1 MTDLVPP
8 SGVVHW
14 LGAGMSTGSG
24 LGVVCETAAGVV
36 LWGRTPAR
44 AEQALDRLGLA
55 GRAEPAANTP
65 GALAERLRPGDV
77 VVSMLP
83 ATEHA
88 GLVRLCLDRGAHFAA
103 TSYVSPELADLADP
117 AADAGIAILTEAGL
131 DPGID
136 HVYAHRLV
144 DLASE
149 ALGPAV
155 DAVRFTSYCGGIPAT
170 PNDFRYLFSWA
181 PLGVLTALG
190 SPARYVEDGEKITQ
204 RHPWEATRELP
215 VGGEVFEVY
224 PNRDSIPFID
234 QYHFPKGWPVE
245 TFVRGTLRLSG
256 WHAAWQQVFE
266 TVSTGDNTAIAEL
279 ATELAARH
287 PTTDIDRDRVVLAV
301 SLEASKAGTTWSGSY
316 YLDVIGNAHESA
328 MARCVSQPLAYG
340 VGLAL
345 SGDLPP
351 GLTRAGEP
359 PQGPQP
365 WLDYL
370 DTVDLRAEL
379 SCSDNNP

>member
-24 LGVVCETAAGVV
+24 LGVVCETAANVV
-36 LWGRTPAR
+36 LWGRTQAR
-44 AEQALDRLGLA
+44 AEQALDRFGLT

-83 ATEHA
+83 ATDHA
-88 GLVRLCLDRGAHFAA
+88 GLVRLCLDRGAHFAC
-103 TSYVSPELADLADP
+103 TSYVSAELAELAD
-117 AADAGIAILTEAGL
+117 AAAGAGIAVLTEAGL

-144 DLASE
+144 DLATE

-181 PLGVLTALG
+181 PFGVLNALR
-190 SPARYVEDGEKITQ
+190 SPARYIEGGEKVTAKY
-204 RHPWEATRELP
+204 PWEATRELP
-215 VGGEVFEVY
+215 VGDEVFEVY
-224 PNRDSIPFID
+224 PNRDSVPFVE
-234 QYHFPKGWPVE
+234 QYRFPAGWPVE

-266 TVSTGDNTAIAEL
+266 TVRAGDDAAVADL

-287 PTTDIDRDRVVLAV
+287 PATDVDRDRVVLAV
-301 SLEASKAGTTWSGSY
+301 SLEATKAGTTWSGSY
-316 YLDVIGNAHESA
+316 YLDVIGDDRESA

-345 SGDLPP
+345 TGALPP
-351 GLTRAGEP
+351 GLTRAGEA

-370 DTVDLRAEL
+370 ETVDLKAEL
-379 SCSDNNP
+379 RVRD